1 MKLLWVRRDMM
12 KHLAY
17 IIHGLRISCSHFYKL
32 FDHLLPVFL
41 EVCVLRLS
49 GVLRY
54 LCWDVIGFFLFC
66 IIVIFCFCVVKNE
79 SPNHFLVNCSSSGS
93 SWEKLLLIFCLSSWC
108 LPFQISSFRLTSL
121 FPWRTAI
128 LLWPSLCTTVGEMLE
143 DVCEK
148 ELI

>member
-1 MKLLWVRRDMM
+1 M

-54 LCWDVIGFFLFC
+54 LCWDVIGFLFC

-93 SWEKLLLIFCLSSWC
+93 SWEKLLLIFCLSS
-108 LPFQISSFRLTSL
+108 
-121 FPWRTAI
+121 
-128 LLWPSLCTTVGEMLE
+128 
-143 DVCEK
+143 
-148 ELI
+148 